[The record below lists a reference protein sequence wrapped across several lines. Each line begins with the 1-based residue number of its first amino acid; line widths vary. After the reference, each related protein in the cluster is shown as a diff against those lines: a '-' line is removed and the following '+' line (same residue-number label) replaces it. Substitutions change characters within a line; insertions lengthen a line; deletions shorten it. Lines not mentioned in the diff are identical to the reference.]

1 MNEENLTT
9 AVGLHALLEQDV
21 TSDEYFNSLS
31 DELKAAVEARDFTSF
46 EDMQEFVEER
56 RKRG

>member
-9 AVGLHALLEQDV
+9 AIGLHALLEQDV

-31 DELKAAVEARDFTSF
+31 DELKESVEARDFTSF
-46 EDMQEFVEER
+46 EEMYEFVEER